1 LTIGGDFPHNLG
13 GFLQRDFI
21 ELLGRKMASGL
32 KRREFIKLG
41 GAAAAAGLF
50 PAGFPFS
57 SASEPGKRPNVLFI
71 IVDDLRPEMGCY
83 GSDLVKTPNFDRLA
97 RRGLVFS
104 RAYCQQAVCNP
115 SRSSLLTGLR
125 PDTLHVR
132 NNETHFR
139 QRNPDVVTLPQL
151 FKNNGYESLK
161 IGKVFHGTLPDPASW
176 SQPDPPIPVN
186 QVYMSPEIRAR
197 QQERAAAA
205 KEIGRSQTWIDAY
218 IRGPATEAFDAPDS
232 SYWDGAAADAAIAA
246 MWKLRKKQPFFLG
259 LGFLRPHLPFV
270 APKRYWDLYKREDIP
285 LAPNYFLP
293 KGAPRFAIN
302 LLTELA
308 SYEDFVMAPHPTEGL
323 LSDDQARLLKHGYY
337 ACVSFID
344 AQVGRL
350 LDALDH
356 MKLRQNTIVVLL
368 SDQGF
373 KLGEHGGWGKLTNF
387 ECDTRSTLIISAPG
401 QAREAAS
408 TSALVELVD
417 VYPTLCELAGLEKPP
432 NLEGVSLV
440 PLFQDPERTWKTAA
454 FSQFQ
459 RGYFNRFMGR
469 AIRTE
474 RYRYIEWRDR
484 LDRRL
489 VAVELYDHETDP
501 MENVNIAKAPGN
513 EGLVKQLAERLKL
526 GWPAAKP
533 K

>member
-1 LTIGGDFPHNLG
+1 MMT
-13 GFLQRDFI
+13 
-21 ELLGRKMASGL
+21 SSL
-32 KRREFIKLG
+32 KRREFIKLS
-41 GAAAAAGLF
+41 GAVAAAGLL
-50 PAGFPFS
+50 PGSFPFS
-57 SASEPGKRPNVLFI
+57 SALEPGKRPNVLFI
-71 IVDDLRPEMGCY
+71 MADDLRPEMGCY
-83 GSDLVKTPNFDRLA
+83 GSDLVKTPNIDRLA

-125 PDTLHVR
+125 PDTLRVR

-151 FKNNGYESLK
+151 FKNNGYESVK
-161 IGKVFHGTLPDPASW
+161 IGKIFHGTMPDPASW
-176 SQPDPPIPVN
+176 SQPDSSIPVN
-186 QVYMSPEIRAR
+186 QVYMSPETRAR

-205 KEIGRSQTWIDAY
+205 REIGRSQAWIDAY
-218 IRGPATEAFDAPDS
+218 IRGPATESFDAPDS
-232 SYWDGAAADAAIAA
+232 SYWDGAAADAAIAT
-246 MWKLRKKQPFFLG
+246 MWKLRNKQPFFLG
-259 LGFLRPHLPFV
+259 LGFMKPHLPFV

-285 LAPNYFLP
+285 LAQNYFLP

-308 SYEDFVMAPHPTEGL
+308 SYEDFVTAPNPTEGL
-323 LSDDQARLLKHGYY
+323 LGEAQVRLLKHGYY

-344 AQVGRL
+344 AQVGRV

-368 SDQGF
+368 GDHGV
-373 KLGEHGGWGKLTNF
+373 KLGEHGGWGKLTNL

-401 QAREAAS
+401 PAYKAAS
-408 TSALVELVD
+408 TKALVEFVD
-417 VYPTLCELAGLEKPP
+417 VYPTLCELAGLEAPP

-440 PLFQDPERTWKTAA
+440 PLFLDPERPWKTAA

-459 RGYFNRFMGR
+459 RGYFHRFMGR

-484 LDRRL
+484 LDGHL
-489 VAVELYDHETDP
+489 VAVELYDHQSDP
-501 MENVNIAKAPGN
+501 MENINIAKDPGN
-513 EGLVKQLAERLKL
+513 EELVKQLAERLRL

-533 K
+533 KQVLPSKSL